1 MIKDK
6 YLIIF
11 YLNLIEY
18 VFYLISLYINIDKI
32 HDQLYF
38 F

>member
-18 VFYLISLYINIDKI
+18 VFLFDFFI
-32 HDQLYF
+32 HKY
-38 F
+38 